1 MHVLVLVLGLVGAG
15 ACWWCRMRY
24 LGRTAAEVVDSAE
37 RLRGAYRRR
46 QFRKKADAAA
56 IDAISDPR
64 TAAAVMLVAL
74 ASVDGPLSPDAED
87 KIKAS
92 MRRLMAA
99 DNPDEDLIFAKW
111 AAADVADLNSLVS
124 RLSRVWNARLSAA
137 ERRDLYDLAG
147 EIAALNGR
155 PDDAATSA
163 LRHLEN
169 RLGLVRAP
177 GFAAHS

>member
-1 MHVLVLVLGLVGAG
+1 
-15 ACWWCRMRY
+15 MRY
-24 LGRTAAEVVDSAE
+24 LSQTAAEVVDSAE

-64 TAAAVMLVAL
+64 TAATVMLVAL
-74 ASVDGPLSPDAED
+74 ASVDGPLSPEAEE
-87 KIKAS
+87 KIKGS
-92 MRRLMAA
+92 MRCLMGV

-111 AAADVADLNSLVS
+111 AAADVADLNSLAS

-137 ERRDLYDLAG
+137 ERRDLYDLAA
-147 EIAALNGR
+147 EVAALEGP
-155 PDDAATSA
+155 PDATAASA

-177 GFAAHS
+177 GFAARG

>member
-1 MHVLVLVLGLVGAG
+1 MHVVVLILGLVGAG

-24 LGRTAAEVVDSAE
+24 LSQTAAEVVGSAE

-74 ASVDGPLSPDAED
+74 ATVDGPLSPNAEE

-92 MRRLMAA
+92 MRPLMGA
-99 DNPDEDLIFAKW
+99 DNPD
-111 AAADVADLNSLVS
+111 
-124 RLSRVWNARLSAA
+124 
-137 ERRDLYDLAG
+137 
-147 EIAALNGR
+147 
-155 PDDAATSA
+155 
-163 LRHLEN
+163 
-169 RLGLVRAP
+169 
-177 GFAAHS
+177 